1 MPVSRVSV
9 SSSMSE
15 FITSNKKE
23 SIPSKKVVADN
34 AQKAD
39 AKAVNIKGSQSGS
52 KTKADN

>member
-1 MPVSRVSV
+1 
-9 SSSMSE
+9 MSE